1 MYEDVPSSNMPNK
14 VRVIELVNENVISFS
29 HPRILKTPTVAIL
42 LGFFFVLIQRCTIR
56 CTKDVPNFLLKH
68 TPPKLKTIL
77 VTTLRDLFV
86 NL

>member
-1 MYEDVPSSNMPNK
+1 MNSDEQFSDNEDKQMLNQQ
-14 VRVIELVNENVISFS
+14 VNENVISFS

-68 TPPKLKTIL
+68 TPPKLKIML
-77 VTTLRDLFV
+77 IFIREFMGI
-86 NL
+86 